1 MRSRSVICASYCYYI
16 VALREP
22 SGLSRERQLAWS
34 IAALLFAGSVI
45 NYLDRAALGVVMPQV
60 RRDLRLSTQEYGWA
74 VNAFLTAYM
83 VSYVLGGRLA
93 DRFGCRRLVT
103 WTAAFWSL
111 AAAAHALV
119 RGLAGLALVR
129 GMLGLAEAA
138 FYPAAMRGVSGW
150 FPPKDRAKAV
160 GLFLSALSVGTLLSA
175 PIIARITEWA
185 GWRTAFVVVGAGGL
199 VLLPPWLWL
208 HRRIG
213 SIYGTLDP
221 SPALRLVEESGSELS
236 LAYVLRTRKFLCTLG
251 ARACSDAAWYFY
263 LFWMPGYFQEVR
275 GAPLAWVGQLLW
287 IPYLAAGIGAMVGAW
302 ISSSLIHRGHTVD
315 RARKL
320 VMAPAA
326 LLAASGATIYAAP
339 WNTAALAIMAAAL
352 FGHLAWSS
360 NIHTAISE
368 ISPPRHVAVLYGITG
383 AAGTMLGAVVQLV
396 IGPIVDTH
404 GYMLVFLGAGMAY
417 AMAACLL
424 FAAGKIE
431 PIARP

>member
-1 MRSRSVICASYCYYI
+1 MRSRSVIRVSYCYYI

-22 SGLSRERQLAWS
+22 SGLSGERQLAWS

-45 NYLDRAALGVVMPQV
+45 NYPDRAALGVVMPQV
-60 RRDLRLSTQEYGWA
+60 RRDLHLTNQEYGWA

-83 VSYVLGGRLA
+83 ISYVLGGRLA
-93 DRFGCRRLVT
+93 DRFGCRRLVA
-103 WTAAFWSL
+103 WTATFWSF
-111 AAAAHALV
+111 AAMAHALV

-129 GMLGLAEAA
+129 ATLGLGEAG

-175 PIIARITEWA
+175 PIVAWITDRS
-185 GWRTAFVVVGAGGL
+185 GWRIAFAITGACGF

-208 HRRIG
+208 HRRIA
-213 SIYGTLDP
+213 SIYGTADP
-221 SPALRLVEESGSELS
+221 SPALGPAERRGAAPS
-236 LAYVLRTRKFLCTLG
+236 LAYVLRTRKFLCALG

-263 LFWMPGYFQEVR
+263 LFWMPDYFQEVR
-275 GAPLAWVGQLLW
+275 GARLAWVDQLLW
-287 IPYLAAGIGAMVGAW
+287 IPYLAAGVGAMVGAW
-302 ISSSLIHRGHTVD
+302 ISSGLIHRGYTVD

-326 LLAASGATIYAAP
+326 LLAASGAAIYVAP
-339 WNTAALAIMAAAL
+339 WNTAALAIMAVAL

-368 ISPPRHVAVLYGITG
+368 ISPPGHVALLYGITG
-383 AAGTMLGAVVQLV
+383 AAGTMLGGAVQLV
-396 IGPIVDTH
+396 IGPVVDAH
-404 GYMLVFLGAGMAY
+404 GYQFVFFGAWAAY
-417 AMAACLL
+417 ALAIGLL
-424 FAAGKIE
+424 FTAGKIE
-431 PIARP
+431 PIVRP